1 MVQCFHKIVGSVELL
16 TVHVRHLVGIKL
28 TFADVVAFRAWS
40 IDSCRK
46 GGAGALPLAVLAVLA
61 QEKRSRHT
69 TKVAA
74 LITACSSND

>member
-40 IDSCRK
+40 RK